1 MKYATTGHVL
11 RSRNKLVDKLANMAQ
26 ISQIMNS
33 TTHGMIFSLKQI
45 WILENLIDS
54 KFSWKKTLTTL
65 LGVSNHRDK
74 WAVDS

>member
-1 MKYATTGHVL
+1 MEYAATGHVL

-26 ISQIMNS
+26 ISQITNY

-54 KFSWKKTLTTL
+54 KFSWKKNFMTP

>member
-1 MKYATTGHVL
+1 
-11 RSRNKLVDKLANMAQ
+11 
-26 ISQIMNS
+26 
-33 TTHGMIFSLKQI
+33 MIFSLKQI

-54 KFSWKKTLTTL
+54 KFSWKKNFMTP